1 MVCTPFPCWFVIET
15 NLLEFTPHRLYRPVL
30 TRNST
35 SHNNDRIKKIM
46 LDPVASHHA
55 VTMAYCFDSK
65 TRADIFFFLSSTCF
79 LHLMTY
85 WRVPIIAQHGHM
97 TPKLSSSQKKCSD
110 NQHKVSSTNLHIYI
124 CTLTCCSACP
134 PHSSASKKASCPP
147 SRATCSTSTMSVG
160 SSSPASSCHADS
172 AASNFSLLYYYSQ
185 RTISS
190 LL

>member
-15 NLLEFTPHRLYRPVL
+15 NPLGFTPHRLYRPVL

-85 WRVPIIAQHGHM
+85 WRVPIIAQHGH
-97 TPKLSSSQKKCSD
+97 P
-110 NQHKVSSTNLHIYI
+110 NL
-124 CTLTCCSACP
+124 AP
-134 PHSSASKKASCPP
+134 
-147 SRATCSTSTMSVG
+147 
-160 SSSPASSCHADS
+160 
-172 AASNFSLLYYYSQ
+172 NFSLNILDATKYFFS
-185 RTISS
+185 RIKCRHFKTWVK
-190 LL
+190 LLI

>member
-15 NLLEFTPHRLYRPVL
+15 NPLEFTPHRLYRPVL

-55 VTMAYCFDSK
+55 VTMAYCFDLK

-97 TPKLSSSQKKCSD
+97 RPKLSSSQKKCSD
-110 NQHKVSSTNLHIYI
+110 NQHKVSSTKFTYLYMYTDLLLRLSTSLLCIEEGLVPPEASHLLNLHHVGRQ
-124 CTLTCCSACP
+124 LV
-134 PHSSASKKASCPP
+134 
-147 SRATCSTSTMSVG
+147 SR
-160 SSSPASSCHADS
+160 
-172 AASNFSLLYYYSQ
+172 
-185 RTISS
+185 
-190 LL
+190 